1 MPDQAS
7 VSTEKLEEPTLPLR
21 ISGIN
26 DAAKGIRS
34 FELMHPDGADLPPF
48 SAGAHI
54 QLRVPCGLW
63 RKYSLCND
71 PSERHRYVITV
82 KRAQDGK
89 GGSISL
95 TDDTHEGDTLP
106 TAYPVNTFELVDTA
120 AEYLFIAGG
129 IGITP
134 IMSMIRSFGELPPAL
149 WKLYY
154 LTRSP
159 EETAFLE
166 ELTAPQ
172 LRSHV
177 QIHHDNSDV
186 SQALDLW
193 PILERPTRAHIYC
206 CGPRSLLDSV
216 RDMTGHWPPS
226 NVHFESFLEGGG
238 VHVEDRPFG
247 VRLAKSG
254 KVFQIPV
261 GKTILEVLREAGLD
275 LVSSCE
281 SGTCGTCRTRL
292 VSGDADHRDLVLM
305 PEEME
310 SQIMICVSRAN
321 SDELVLDL

>member
-1 MPDQAS
+1 M
-7 VSTEKLEEPTLPLR
+7 LPLR
-21 ISGIN
+21 ISSIT

-34 FELMHPDGADLPPF
+34 FELIHPDGADLPPF

-54 QLRVPCGLW
+54 QVRVPCGLL

-71 PSERHRYVITV
+71 PSERHRYVIAV
-82 KRAQDGK
+82 QPEQDGT

-95 TDDTHEGDTLP
+95 INDTHAGDTLP

-120 AEYLFIAGG
+120 AEYLLIGGG

-134 IMSMIRSFGELPPAL
+134 IMSMIRSFAELPPAP

-154 LTRSP
+154 LNSSP
-159 EETAFLE
+159 AETAFLE

-177 QIHHDNSDV
+177 QIHYDNGDV

-238 VHVEDRPFG
+238 VRAEDRPFG

-275 LVSSCE
+275 LASSCE
-281 SGTCGTCRTRL
+281 SGTCSTCRTRL
-292 VSGDADHRDLVLM
+292 ISGDADHRDLVLM

-321 SDELVLDL
+321 SDELVLAL